1 MQFAFNA
8 IHCISDYYFIR
19 GNTTL
24 TCHSK
29 SFHQNSADEFLMRGT
44 SVQEVKEVG
53 GLHHAYPDS
62 HTTMRTYPVLWDK
75 SGLIAYTGPAKKCGK

>member
-1 MQFAFNA
+1 
-8 IHCISDYYFIR
+8 
-19 GNTTL
+19 
-24 TCHSK
+24 
-29 SFHQNSADEFLMRGT
+29 MRGT

-75 SGLIAYTGPAKKCGK
+75 SGLIAYTDPAKKMWEIIYFEMKPTLKIFGKHSAFSRFTQ